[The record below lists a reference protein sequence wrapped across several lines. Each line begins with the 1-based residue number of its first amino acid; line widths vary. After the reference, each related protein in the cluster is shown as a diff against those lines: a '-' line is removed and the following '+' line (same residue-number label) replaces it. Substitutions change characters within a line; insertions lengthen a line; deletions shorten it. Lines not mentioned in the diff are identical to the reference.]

1 MSAMIPEPNQ
11 KRLNA
16 DPMAQ
21 TKEVFKTAIES
32 YQKQLNERFDT
43 LQADLHHQ
51 TILLHE
57 VTSSDLSNAEN
68 ITEKVETL
76 KKSLHTR
83 IHGIKELRP
92 SLNVILDQIWADLQ
106 GDVDGNQ
113 KEKI

>member
-11 KRLNA
+11 KPLND

-21 TKEVFKTAIES
+21 TKEVLKTAIES

-51 TILLHE
+51 NVLLHD
-57 VTSSDLSNAEN
+57 VTSSDLRSAKN

-76 KKSLHTR
+76 KKSLQTR
-83 IHGIKELRP
+83 INGIKELQP
-92 SLNVILDQIWADLQ
+92 SLKVIFEQIWTDLQ
-106 GDVDGNQ
+106 GEVKGRQ